1 MAAEKQNKK
10 KQLLFSSF
18 LLFVQMQKLKKQK
31 KKKQISMT
39 QLFRARWSSFFTLR
53 FLMYRY
59 F

>member
-1 MAAEKQNKK
+1 MAAEKQK
-10 KQLLFSSF
+10 KQLLFSPF
-18 LLFVQMQKLKKQK
+18 LLFVQMQKLKKQ